1 MSSYKIQEQVA
12 NLLIQNP
19 KSIGDVLHNEYVR
32 ILTRDIPDTNI
43 SRAVINICKNVCSGS
58 WILYNFSKK
67 ECKTLNTLM
76 KTVNKTTIEKRMD
89 AYLSKLKSC
98 SWPSQILDSE
108 KILKFE
114 KEFNRIKERGIVIY

>member
-12 NLLIQNP
+12 NLLIQTP
-19 KSIGDVLHNEYVR
+19 KSIGDVQHNEYVR
-32 ILTRDIPDTNI
+32 ILTQDIPDTSI

-58 WILYNFSKK
+58 WISYNFSKK

-76 KTVNKTTIEKRMD
+76 KTVNKATIEKRMD
-89 AYLSKLKSC
+89 AYLSKLKSR